1 MAQSDRPSP
10 STGPL
15 QGIRILDMATV
26 LAAPFA
32 ATLCGDMGAEVI
44 KLELP
49 DGSDTLRHM
58 LPVMGEH
65 PLFWKVTNR
74 GKRGITLDVR
84 KPEGKALLL
93 KMLPHFDV
101 LVENFRTGTLD
112 RWGLDLATLHAHNP
126 DLIVLRL
133 TGFGQTG
140 PNARRPG
147 FARIFEAM
155 SGFAHLT
162 GEAGRSPQ
170 HMNYPLGDVVSGLF
184 GAFSIASA
192 LAGRARGA
200 VGKPRG
206 CEIDLSATEALMRML
221 DPLAVEYQ
229 HQGFV
234 RERTGARATY
244 APLSNIFVTQDGH
257 WITIV
262 GTSGVTYRRIF
273 EAMGH
278 ADLLDGDRL
287 ASPAAR
293 MAHRDEVDAMVAD
306 WCGGLPLTEIQA
318 ILAHHEVP
326 HSKVYTIED
335 IMQDSHVQARQAI
348 IQLPDPDL
356 GHVAAPCVVP
366 RFSNHQ
372 PVTPRSGPGLG
383 EHNDQVYGE
392 LGLSKD
398 QLAQLKKEG
407 VI

>member
-1 MAQSDRPSP
+1 
-10 STGPL
+10 
-15 QGIRILDMATV
+15 
-26 LAAPFA
+26 
-32 ATLCGDMGAEVI
+32 
-44 KLELP
+44 
-49 DGSDTLRHM
+49 
-58 LPVMGEH
+58 MGEH

-84 KPEGKALLL
+84 KPEGKALFL

-155 SGFAHLT
+155 SGLAHLT

-170 HMNYPLGDVVSGLF
+170 HMNDPLGDVVSGLF

-192 LAGRARGA
+192 LAGRAQSEP
-200 VGKPRG
+200 GKPRG

-234 RERTGARATY
+234 RERTGARVTY
-244 APLSNIFVTQDGH
+244 AALSNIFATKDGH
-257 WITIV
+257 WVTIV

-273 EAMGH
+273 EAMDRT
-278 ADLLDGDRL
+278 DLLEGDRL

-293 MAHRDEVDAMVAD
+293 MEHSDEVDAVVAQ
-306 WCGGLPLTEIQA
+306 WCRGLPLAEIQA
-318 ILAHHEVP
+318 RLTHHDVP

-335 IMQDSHVQARQAI
+335 VVDDPHVQARQAI
-348 IQLPDPDL
+348 IELPDPDL

-366 RFSNHQ
+366 RFSNHKAA
-372 PVTPRSGPGLG
+372 TPRSGPGLG
-383 EHNDQVYGE
+383 EHNCQVYGE
-392 LGLSKD
+392 LGISPEE
-398 QLAQLKKEG
+398 LARLKTLG